1 MKIPLFN
8 IRGKMRVKGYDPDDI
23 LMFAKKAEIENLK
36 KIGDYK
42 GDKY

>member
-1 MKIPLFN
+1 MKAAGI
-8 IRGKMRVKGYDPDDI
+8 YDPDDI
-23 LMFAKKAEIENLK
+23 LMFATPSDIANLK